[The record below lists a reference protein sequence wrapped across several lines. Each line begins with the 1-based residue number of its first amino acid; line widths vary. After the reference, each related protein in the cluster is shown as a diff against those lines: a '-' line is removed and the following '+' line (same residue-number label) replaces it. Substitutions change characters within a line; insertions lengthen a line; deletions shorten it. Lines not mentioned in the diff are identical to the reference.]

1 VQDFLS
7 ITKALSDENR
17 VRVLM
22 ALNNGEL
29 CVCQIIELLSLSPST
44 VSKHMSI
51 LKQARLVEGEKSGKW
66 VYYRLANSAPKVA
79 LEAIEWAKKHLVAE
93 TTIKKDAKN
102 LRAITKRRP
111 VEVCRK
117 QRASRTSRSVKETA
131 NVPAPGRTEMAGGRD
146 LLLRSRQ

>member
-1 VQDFLS
+1 VQAILS

-22 ALNNGEL
+22 ALNIGEL
-29 CVCQIIELLSLSPST
+29 CVCQIIELLSLAPST

-51 LKQARLVEGEKSGKW
+51 LKQARLVEGEKNGKW
-66 VYYRLANSAPKVA
+66 VYYRLASSAPKAA

-93 TTIKKDAKN
+93 TTIKRDAKN
-102 LRAITKRRP
+102 LRAIIRQHP

-117 QRASRTSRSVKETA
+117 QKASRTTRTAKEA
-131 NVPAPGRTEMAGGRD
+131 AIASAG
-146 LLLRSRQ
+146 

>member
-22 ALNNGEL
+22 ALNVGEL
-29 CVCQIIELLSLSPST
+29 CVCQIIELLNLAPST

-51 LKQARLVEGEKSGKW
+51 LKQARLVEGEKNGKW
-66 VYYRLANSAPKVA
+66 VYYHLPTDAPKA
-79 LEAIEWAKKHLVAE
+79 AAEAIEWAKRHLVSE
-93 TTIKKDAKN
+93 TTIMRDTKN
-102 LRAITKRRP
+102 LQVIMNQQP

-117 QRASRTSRSVKETA
+117 QKASRVARTAEGRASRIV
-131 NVPAPGRTEMAGGRD
+131 
-146 LLLRSRQ
+146 RQPFSDAEV